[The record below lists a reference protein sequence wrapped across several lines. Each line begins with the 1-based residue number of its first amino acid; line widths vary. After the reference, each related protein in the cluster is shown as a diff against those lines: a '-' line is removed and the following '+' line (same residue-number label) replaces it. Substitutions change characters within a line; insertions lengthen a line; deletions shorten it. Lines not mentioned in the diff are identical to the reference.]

1 MKIYDVVAMGKSN
14 RELMILRRSETPRT
28 PVIDDPRIV
37 EGIDYR
43 PQIVCRTVI
52 GYNDFEVGYRLCEGR
67 LDCLFQTLGGYGPV
81 CDRILWFRW

>member
-1 MKIYDVVAMGKSN
+1 MKVYDVVAMGKSD

-43 PQIVCRTVI
+43 PQISFQIKSLCV
-52 GYNDFEVGYRLCEGR
+52 YNGR
-67 LDCLFQTLGGYGPV
+67 GSS
-81 CDRILWFRW
+81 I